1 MMLSGARQGA
11 LSGIRRVIATAMSRD
26 LSAFVLPGPAIARS
40 RGLDL
45 AGSNLIIVGTPRHA
59 GVLIIVGSIAEG
71 LQDAAAVVYAQM
83 PRPRAI
89 LALGAG
95 DIAPLPV
102 ADVSAPLTQDGL
114 RSGLAE
120 LRRVVEAGAFHVD
133 AADFTAAALEVRI
146 EYTCPMHPEVIRDE
160 PGDCPKCGMT
170 LVPRETSAVG
180 HGGHEQA
187 QNMAETVDHSE
198 HAPKSD
204 DSCHAGHDETAKD
217 AAYTCPMHP
226 EVVSDE
232 PGKCPKCGMNLVKAD
247 GEGGQ
252 GHEGHG
258 THGGHDEHSSEPVDG
273 IEPHFMS
280 MVELTKDQPRS
291 SDGLQME
298 WIEAP
303 FGPFFP
309 GLPAGLHLSLTL
321 DGDTVAG
328 SDARSLV
335 GMADLPG
342 GTAMAPGQFVDHL
355 AAMQLSPIAYRALA
369 CAAIEDAAGIAFGA
383 DDRRARAAAIERER
397 IASHLSWLAEFGV
410 QTGFLWLAGRAG
422 ALQLAVQGAGTA
434 EIVALA
440 GPIGRLIRR
449 VQAAPLMRM
458 RLRGIGRF
466 GKDRVAWGPVDR
478 ARGGGSDARSD
489 DATLKELGF
498 GIRVRNGG
506 DALARMMLRCD
517 EIDQSIGL
525 IATAGTLAAPMLADV
540 GVVSG
545 EGAASIETPRGAAR
559 LTVTLTDG
567 KVTGAELETPSTAHL
582 ALIDDLTRQ
591 RELGD
596 ALVAVGSLDLSP
608 WEMRG

>member
-11 LSGIRRVIATAMSRD
+11 MSGIRRVIATAMSRD

-59 GVLIIVGSIAEG
+59 GVLIIVGPIAEG

-95 DIAPLPV
+95 DIAPLPA

-114 RSGLAE
+114 QSGLAE
-120 LRRVVEAGAFHVD
+120 LRRFVAAGAFHVD

-146 EYTCPMHPEVIRDE
+146 EYTCPMHPEV
-160 PGDCPKCGMT
+160 
-170 LVPRETSAVG
+170 
-180 HGGHEQA
+180 
-187 QNMAETVDHSE
+187 
-198 HAPKSD
+198 
-204 DSCHAGHDETAKD
+204 
-217 AAYTCPMHP
+217 
-226 EVVSDE
+226 VSDE
-232 PGKCPKCGMNLVKAD
+232 PGKCPKCGMTLVKA
-247 GEGGQ
+247 GSEGGH
-252 GHEGHG
+252 GHKG
-258 THGGHDEHSSEPVDG
+258 HGGHGGHSSEPVDG

-328 SDARSLV
+328 SDAWSLV

-355 AAMQLSPIAYRALA
+355 AAMQSSPIAYRALA

-422 ALQLAVQGAGTA
+422 ALQLAVQGAGAA
-434 EIVALA
+434 EIAALA

-458 RLRGIGRF
+458 RLRGIGRV

-567 KVTGAELETPSTAHL
+567 KVTGAELKTPSTAHL

-596 ALVAVGSLDLSP
+596 ALVAIGSLDLSP